1 MMRNRLL
8 QAGIAAFLLIL
19 ISSRSYS
26 QAGITASPTRLYY
39 KPGNKQEQK
48 VIVSNPN
55 KDKSLEIGVALNDW
69 AYDSLGNN
77 LSFEAGTLPVSC
89 ASSVKVLPGS
99 YFTLAP
105 GETKELSVSVAGV
118 STDKNIPVRTAML
131 YLTQLNPGDA
141 TAQNG
146 AAIKVT
152 VRMGI
157 KIYYT
162 DDANAKANMEI
173 TNFTTVK
180 EGDKIS
186 ALKLFADNVGSIWL
200 NGTIHYDLLN
210 KETGKKYQIAP
221 LEFYSLPGD
230 KRIFENALP
239 KDMDKGKYT
248 ATAIVNFGTNEELK
262 IAELDF
268 NY

>member
-1 MMRNRLL
+1 MSNSFLKT
-8 QAGIAAFLLIL
+8 AIAAFLAIMA
-19 ISSRSYS
+19 SAQAFG
-26 QAGITASPTRLYY
+26 QAGITASPTRLFY
-39 KPGNKQEQK
+39 KPGTKQEQK
-48 VIVSNPN
+48 VVVSNPN
-55 KDKSLEIGVALNDW
+55 KDKSLEIGVSINDW
-69 AYDSLGNN
+69 TYDSLGNN
-77 LSFEAGTLPVSC
+77 LSFEAGALAISC
-89 ASSVKVLPGS
+89 AGNVKVLPGS

-105 GETKELSVSVAGV
+105 GETRELSISVSGV
-118 STDKNIPVRTAML
+118 PSDKNIPVRTAML

-141 TAQNG
+141 ATQNG

-162 DDANAKANMEI
+162 EDANAKPDMEI
-173 TNFTTVK
+173 INFTTVK
-180 EGDKIS
+180 DGDKLN
-186 ALKLFADNVGSIWL
+186 ALKLYADNTGAIWL
-200 NGTIHYDLLN
+200 NGTVHYDLLN

-221 LEFYSLPGD
+221 IEFYSLPGD

>member
-1 MMRNRLL
+1 MSNRFFKT
-8 QAGIAAFLLIL
+8 GIAALLLVAAAIQVQA
-19 ISSRSYS
+19 

-55 KDKSLEIGVALNDW
+55 KDKSLEIGVSINDW
-69 AYDSLGNN
+69 TYDSLGNN
-77 LSFEAGTLPVSC
+77 LSFEAGSLPISC
-89 ASSVKVLPGS
+89 AAQVKVLPGS

-118 STDKNIPVRTAML
+118 PAGKNIPVRTAML

-141 TAQNG
+141 TTQNG

-157 KIYYT
+157 KIYYSE
-162 DDANAKANMEI
+162 DANAKANMDI

-186 ALKLFADNVGSIWL
+186 ALKLYVDNNGAMWL

-210 KETGKKYQIAP
+210 KETGKKYQIAA

-230 KRIFENALP
+230 KRVFENALP

>member
-1 MMRNRLL
+1 MSYNFLKTVL
-8 QAGIAAFLLIL
+8 TFLGLVAIAAGAHA
-19 ISSRSYS
+19 
-26 QAGITASPTRLYY
+26 QAGITASPTRLYF
-39 KPGNKQEQK
+39 KPGNKQEQT

-55 KDKSLEIGVALNDW
+55 KDKALEIGIAINDW

-77 LSFEAGTLPVSC
+77 LSFEAGTLPTSC
-89 ASSVKVLPGS
+89 ANNVKVLPGS
-99 YFTLAP
+99 YFTLKP
-105 GETKELSVSVAGV
+105 GETRELSISVSGVAP
-118 STDKNIPVRTAML
+118 DKNIPVRTAML

-141 TAQNG
+141 TTSNG

-162 DDANAKANMEI
+162 ANASTRANMEI

-180 EGDKIS
+180 SGDQIS
-186 ALKLFADNVGSIWL
+186 SLKLYADNTGDIWL
-200 NGTIHYDLLN
+200 NGTIHYDILN
-210 KETGKKYQIAP
+210 KETGKKYQVAP

-230 KRIFENALP
+230 KRVFESAVP
-239 KDMDKGKYT
+239 QGMEHGKYT
-248 ATAIVNFGTNEELK
+248 ATAIMNFGTDEELK